1 MNVEKISAITIKVND
16 MTRSTH
22 FYNRPLGLEVL
33 YGGENVHFSSLKALG
48 AKDTIRNL
56 T

>member
-1 MNVEKISAITIKVND
+1 MNVEKISAITIKVIV

>member
-1 MNVEKISAITIKVND
+1 MNVDKISAITIKVND
-16 MTRSTH
+16 VARSTH
-22 FYNRPLGLEVL
+22 FYNRLLGLEVL